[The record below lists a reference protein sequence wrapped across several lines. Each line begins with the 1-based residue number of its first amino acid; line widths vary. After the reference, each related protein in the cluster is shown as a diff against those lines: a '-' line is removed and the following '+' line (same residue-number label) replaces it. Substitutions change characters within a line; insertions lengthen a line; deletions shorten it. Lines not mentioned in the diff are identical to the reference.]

1 MTKDQSIAP
10 VKVLAFM
17 EATVVNGAAKSLL
30 NFCDTVAKSSN
41 NSPAVKVS
49 VATFHRGSAPDG
61 KPSNAFIEA
70 LESRGIEAVIIPERY
85 RFDPQSLSAMRQAVA
100 AIDPDIIQTNNVK
113 SHALIKMSGLNRTH
127 RWIAFHHG
135 YTAPDLKM
143 KFYNQLDRWSL
154 PSARRLVAVCG
165 PFREQLVAMGI
176 PRSRI
181 RILHNSA
188 AVLPD
193 GFAEN
198 TVNSIREQFGLSG
211 DEKVLIAI
219 GRFSSEKGHA
229 DLIQALHRL
238 RSSKPSLKWKLL
250 LIGSGHEEQN
260 LKGLTE
266 QLALQSRVI
275 FTSHQADVLPF
286 YAMADGMVLPS
297 HTEGSPHVVLEAMSA
312 GVPIVATG
320 VGGVPEIL
328 QNNETA
334 ILVPAHN
341 PETLAAGIA
350 KLLESP
356 DDSNRLA
363 ANAKQVLRDKFSHEA
378 YTRSLLAIFE
388 EMMASVAERKL
399 A

>member
-1 MTKDQSIAP
+1 
-10 VKVLAFM
+10 M

-30 NFCDTVAKSSN
+30 NFCDTVAKSSEL
-41 NSPAVKVS
+41 SPAVKVS
-49 VATFHRGSAPDG
+49 VATFHRGSVPDK
-61 KPSNAFIEA
+61 KPVNAFIEA
-70 LESRGIEAVIIPERY
+70 LDLRGIETVIIPERY
-85 RFDPQSLSAMRQAVA
+85 RFDPQSLGALRQAVA
-100 AIDPDIIQTNNVK
+100 TINPDIIQTNNVK
-113 SHALIKMSGLNRTH
+113 SHALIKMAGLHRRH

-154 PSARRLVAVCG
+154 PGAHRIVAVCG
-165 PFREQLVAMGI
+165 PFGEQLVAMGI

-188 AVLPD
+188 TVLSE
-193 GFAEN
+193 GFAET
-198 TVNSIREQFGLSG
+198 TVSSIRQQFGLGG
-211 DEKVLIAI
+211 DEKILVAI
-219 GRFSSEKGHA
+219 GRLSSEKGHA
-229 DLIQALHRL
+229 DLIEALHRL
-238 RSSKPSLKWKLL
+238 RSSKPSLKWKLF

-260 LKGLTE
+260 LKALTE
-266 QLALQSRVI
+266 QLALQSQVI
-275 FTSHQADVLPF
+275 FTSHQANVLPF
-286 YAMADGMVLPS
+286 YGIADGMVLPS

-312 GVPIVATG
+312 GVPIVATS

-341 PETLAAGIA
+341 PEALTAGIA

-356 DDSNRLA
+356 GDANRLA
-363 ANAKQVLRDKFSHEA
+363 ANAKQVLHEKFSHEA
-378 YTRSLLAIFE
+378 YTRSLLAVFE
-388 EMMASVAERKL
+388 EMMVAERKL

>member
-1 MTKDQSIAP
+1 M
-10 VKVLAFM
+10 
-17 EATVVNGAAKSLL
+17 NGAAKSLL
-30 NFCDTVAKSSN
+30 NFCDTVAKSSDV
-41 NSPAVKVS
+41 SSAVKLT
-49 VATFHRGSAPDG
+49 VATFHRGSVPEN
-61 KPSNAFIEA
+61 KPANAFLEA

-85 RFDPQSLSAMRQAVA
+85 RFDPQSLGALRQAVS
-100 AIDPDIIQTNNVK
+100 AINPDIIQTNNVK

-154 PSARRLVAVCG
+154 PSARCIVAVCG

-176 PRSRI
+176 PRNRI

-188 AVLPD
+188 AVLSD
-193 GFAEN
+193 DFAEN
-198 TVNSIREQFGLSG
+198 TANSIREQFGLSG
-211 DEKVLIAI
+211 DEKVLVAI
-219 GRFSSEKGHA
+219 GRLSSEKGHS
-229 DLIQALHRL
+229 DLIEALHRL
-238 RSSKPSLKWKLL
+238 RSSTPSLKWKLL

-260 LKGLTE
+260 LKALAE
-266 QLALQSRVI
+266 KLALQSQVI

-286 YAMADGMVLPS
+286 YGVADGMVLPS

-312 GVPIVATG
+312 GVPIVATS

-328 QNNETA
+328 QNSETA

-341 PETLAAGIA
+341 SEALAAGIA

-356 DDSNRLA
+356 GDANRLA
-363 ANAKQVLRDKFSHEA
+363 ANSKQVLRERFSHEA
-378 YTRSLLAIFE
+378 YTRSLLAIFG
-388 EMMASVAERKL
+388 EMMASAAERKL